1 MLTCCEFT
9 GNFHLKM
16 QDHTRACSL
25 SLDDINV
32 GLNSRQKEKTSSD
45 SKRQRK
51 DGEGKGVAAEA
62 TPELESPV
70 IENLHNRL
78 LLTPIRWQS
87 RSDAAAAAAAASY
100 RRDSAPAT
108 LLMKEDAISRRC
120 SNPALLETI
129 EEGQVSCRRK
139 STPAV
144 MVQGGGQRLR
154 GGVHLS
160 PRRTLNTIH
169 SSPSPPAPVRRRSMP
184 EITTHKGT
192 VTLETFYPPPRRNSL
207 VTCSL
212 AEVATRF
219 ELLNTRSQVPEE
231 SEILERSR
239 GFDRNNGSGVP
250 PSSHNLP
257 PITLW
262 QCPVTSSLSLSTCL
276 PIGDIMI

>member
-1 MLTCCEFT
+1 
-9 GNFHLKM
+9 M
-16 QDHTRACSL
+16 QDQTRACSL

-45 SKRQRK
+45 IKRQRK
-51 DGEGKGVAAEA
+51 DGEGKGMALET

-87 RSDAAAAAAAASY
+87 RSDSAAAAAAAASY

-144 MVQGGGQRLR
+144 MIQGSSAGQRLR
-154 GGVHLS
+154 GGLLLS

-169 SSPSPPAPVRRRSMP
+169 SSTPMAPVRRRSMP
-184 EITTHKGT
+184 EITTTHKGT

-231 SEILERSR
+231 SEMLERSR
-239 GFDRNNGSGVP
+239 GGFDRNNGSGVP
-250 PSSHNLP
+250 PSSHSLP
-257 PITLW
+257 PITL
-262 QCPVTSSLSLSTCL
+262 
-276 PIGDIMI
+276 